1 MQTAERLVFFLVLFS
16 LYNKG
21 IAPTL
26 IGAIFL
32 FIDFEKVALKKHL
45 FAVIFRQYRRNRI
58 LRSA

>member
-26 IGAIFL
+26 IGAIF
-32 FIDFEKVALKKHL
+32 FDIENANL

-58 LRSA
+58 LRAA